1 MKIAGRRNSVD
12 IKMLVAVT
20 ETSSTI
26 DPMDRIGL
34 HTSRLK

>member
-1 MKIAGRRNSVD
+1 MKIADRRNSLD

-20 ETSSTI
+20 ETSNTI
-26 DPMDRIGL
+26 ALMDRIGL